1 MIENQF
7 DQILDA
13 QNTLLEYVMETYQGV
28 CDWYDSQLNEIVL
41 EESF

>member
-13 QNTLLEYVMETYQGV
+13 LSPLLEYVMETYQGV
-28 CDWYDSQLNEIVL
+28 CDGYDS
-41 EESF
+41 

>member
-13 QNTLLEYVMETYQGV
+13 KKTLLEHVIETYQGV
-28 CDWYDSQLNEIVL
+28 CDGYNP
-41 EESF
+41 